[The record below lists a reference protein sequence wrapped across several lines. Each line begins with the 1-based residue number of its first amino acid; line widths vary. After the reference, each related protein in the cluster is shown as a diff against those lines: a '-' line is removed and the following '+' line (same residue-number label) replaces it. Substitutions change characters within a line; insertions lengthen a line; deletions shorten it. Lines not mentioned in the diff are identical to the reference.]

1 MRRLLMLAV
10 MVNVLVLGVFAAV
23 AAAQAYPPT
32 TVPPTTI
39 VVGGTVVTA
48 PTQVGG
54 ARASLPFT
62 GGGHTVSYV
71 LVGLIVIA
79 IGVGLV
85 FATRRRA
92 ELLNRS

>member
-1 MRRLLMLAV
+1 MRRILTLAV
-10 MVNVLVLGVFAAV
+10 MVSGLIVGVFAAV
-23 AAAQAYPPT
+23 AAAQAYPVT
-32 TVPPTTI
+32 TVPPI

-48 PTQVGG
+48 PIQVGG
-54 ARASLPFT
+54 TRASLPFT
-62 GGGHTVSYV
+62 GGGDTVSYV

-85 FATRRRA
+85 IATRRRA